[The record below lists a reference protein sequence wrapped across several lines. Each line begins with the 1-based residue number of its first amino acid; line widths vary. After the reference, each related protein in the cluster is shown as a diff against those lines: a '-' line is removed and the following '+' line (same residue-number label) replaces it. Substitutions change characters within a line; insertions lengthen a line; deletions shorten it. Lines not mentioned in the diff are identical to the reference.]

1 MALEVILCPFQG
13 GSEMLQCP
21 RCQASVPA
29 HPGVC
34 GTCGENV
41 YQCHKCRYSCV
52 CVCGCHAGCHTGGG
66 GGGKGGIPP
75 PPQPK
80 SPPLDIRP
88 ELN

>member
-1 MALEVILCPFQG
+1 MIVPGQGGVRLRVAVLGWACSRELVTLCLDLSFQG

-41 YQCHKCRYSCV
+41 YQCHKCRYGS
-52 CVCGCHAGCHTGGG
+52 
-66 GGGKGGIPP
+66 
-75 PPQPK
+75 Q
-80 SPPLDIRP
+80 SLS
-88 ELN
+88 LSLSLS